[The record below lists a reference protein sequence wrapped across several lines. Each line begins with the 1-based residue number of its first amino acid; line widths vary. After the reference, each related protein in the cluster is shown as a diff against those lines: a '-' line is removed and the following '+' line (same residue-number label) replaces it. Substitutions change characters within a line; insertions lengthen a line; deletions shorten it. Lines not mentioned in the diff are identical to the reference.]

1 MDIKI
6 EDKNIRCIKLEKYVT
21 FEIDENLIKDKF
33 NTSDIPNLYNVGID
47 FALEANIF
55 YGIKENCNQ
64 YERIQNINDFDN
76 YTVVLRLTNW
86 CRNYNRNEYT
96 FRVLKSNVNEQ
107 VDFIEEKRALNSYIG
122 F

>member
-1 MDIKI
+1 MNNVRAVELK
-6 EDKNIRCIKLEKYVT
+6 KYMT
-21 FEIDENLIKDKF
+21 FEVDDSLIKDKI
-33 NTSDIPNLYNVGID
+33 NVSDILNLYNVGID

-55 YGIKENCNQ
+55 YGVKENHNQ

-76 YTVVLRLTNW
+76 YTIVLRLTNW

-107 VDFIEEKRALNSYIG
+107 VDFIEEKRALNSYIK